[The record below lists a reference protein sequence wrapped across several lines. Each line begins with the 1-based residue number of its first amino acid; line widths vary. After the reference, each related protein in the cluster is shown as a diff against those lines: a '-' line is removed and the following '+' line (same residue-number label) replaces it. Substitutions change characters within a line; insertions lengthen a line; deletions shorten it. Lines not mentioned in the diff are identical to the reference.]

1 MFFGVVAFL
10 CSFACFSTF
19 PLEQLCEELVYGA
32 YVPVSQYLFVFFLVS
47 FAVQNLFSLMRSH
60 GFIFALISIPLLLT
74 SATHRKALLAH
85 SDVSILV
92 TFSSS
97 SP

>member
-32 YVPVSQYLFVFFLVS
+32 YVPVSQYLFGYSPCEVL
-47 FAVQNLFSLMRSH
+47 H
-60 GFIFALISIPLLLT
+60 GVCYYFIFSPEHSAGSRLKQPIDSLLSPL
-74 SATHRKALLAH
+74 ANY
-85 SDVSILV
+85 
-92 TFSSS
+92 
-97 SP
+97 